1 MRIKVSP
8 SSLCPL
14 SCSFS
19 KALLKTSEYLSWLTR
34 FYPAHTSFNL
44 ILNQGSDSAFG
55 GVTGWI
61 CIQTPPLAPPGP
73 CRRERKHGQGLVW
86 GGRAAE
92 VFGCSGPIFQWA
104 LLWLRVSWQPG
115 QGGEAA
121 GFQRR
126 SCPGQSPGALLLLSP
141 PVCAVSELQL
151 C

>member
-34 FYPAHTSFNL
+34 FYPAHTSFNP
-44 ILNQGSDSAFG
+44 ILNQDSDSAFG
-55 GVTGWI
+55 GVMGSI
-61 CIQTPPLAPPGP
+61 CIQTPPLAPPALLQM
-73 CRRERKHGQGLVW
+73 KHGQGLVW

-92 VFGCSGPIFQWA
+92 VFGCSGPIFQWS
-104 LLWLRVSWQPG
+104 LLCLRVTAS
-115 QGGEAA
+115 QGREGKAA

-126 SCPGQSPGALLLLSP
+126 SCPGQSQGALLCLSLP
-141 PVCAVSELQL
+141 ECAVSDWQL